1 MSRAVSRHRCRLGI
15 GVRFVVAGEHYQVA
29 QRIVRTNDPVGH
41 LVVGG
46 NRVVRVAVHGKGRQS
61 CAIGKHGSLQAHHA
75 ANGAVVGH
83 LGLAPHTAG
92 IAAVVDGVLGV
103 EVEQVFRVR
112 GVGAPP
118 EHHGAGA
125 IAGGHRGQVGRG
137 VLGELLHIPA
147 AAIIAGGG
155 HHDFRAVEQLFLLC
169 GGERFAFLFI
179 IFQILKEANPGG
191 DGKAAVAGEGRGHVA
206 VAIVFIVR
214 IIVNDF
220 AFGAHSAR
228 SDAAGKVAVAIL
240 IADVDG
246 QAAVIVHRGLGAGVG
261 VLLHHRGSVSKLRRP
276 AVPPG
281 CPVGV
286 GLQVG
291 AAEQRGR
298 APLQAAAGSAAP
310 IGIDCTPI
318 IKCMAITDAAGA
330 KDRLVRDKQ
339 ELGHKLDAHFAVDT
353 QGLAI
358 HLRIVLIL

>member
-15 GVRFVVAGEHYQVA
+15 GVRFVVTGEHYQVA

-46 NRVVRVAVHGKGRQS
+46 NVVGRVAVHGEGHQS

-83 LGLAPHTAG
+83 LGLAPHTAV

-112 GVGAPP
+112 GVGASP

-137 VLGELLHIPA
+137 VLGELFHIPISA
-147 AAIIAGGG
+147 LVVGGG

-169 GGERFAFLFI
+169 GAERFAIRF
-179 IFQILKEANPGG
+179 FQILKEANPGG

-261 VLLHHRGSVSKLRRP
+261 VLLHHSGSAAKLHRP

-298 APLQAAAGSAAP
+298 APLQASAGSAAP
-310 IGIDCTPI
+310 IVVNGIPLIEISCPCNT
-318 IKCMAITDAAGA
+318 AGA